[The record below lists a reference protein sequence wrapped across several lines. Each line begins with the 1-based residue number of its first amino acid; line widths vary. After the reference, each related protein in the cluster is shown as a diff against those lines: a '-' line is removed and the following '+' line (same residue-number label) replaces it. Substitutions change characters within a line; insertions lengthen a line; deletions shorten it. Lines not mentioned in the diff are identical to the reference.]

1 LLKGKKIVITG
12 GAGFIGS
19 NIARMLCCNNFV
31 TIIDNLS
38 TGKLE
43 NLSDVMKE
51 VDFIQGDIT
60 EMEALRRAFQGADY
74 VLHLAALP
82 SVQRSIEDPVTSN
95 LHNVDGTLKILVA
108 ARDCGIRRVVFSS
121 SSAVYGDCPE
131 QPNIETLIQR
141 PMSPYAVTKAAGE
154 HYCKVFNDVYGLET
168 VSLRYFNV
176 FGPGQDPSSQYA
188 AVIPKFLQSISQ
200 GRPPTIFGD
209 GEQSRDFVYVAD
221 VADANALAC
230 VAEKAAGRVIN
241 IASGKSTTV
250 NELAEI
256 LGEILSKDVKLL
268 HVDHPMPGE
277 IKHSSADISA
287 ARKLLGYD
295 PRYDVMSGLR
305 DMIKRSKPL

>member
-1 LLKGKKIVITG
+1 MLKGKRIVITG

-19 NIARMLCCNNFV
+19 NISRMLCCDNSV
-31 TIIDNLS
+31 AIIDNLS
-38 TGKLE
+38 TGKPE
-43 NLSDVMKE
+43 NLYDVWKE
-51 VDFIQGDIT
+51 IDFIQGDIT

-82 SVQRSIEDPVTSN
+82 SVQRSIDDPITSN

-121 SSAVYGDCPE
+121 SSAIYGDGPE
-131 QPNIETLIQR
+131 HPKIETLTPK

-176 FGPGQDPSSQYA
+176 FGPGQDPGSQYA

-200 GRPPTIFGD
+200 GRSPTIFGD

-221 VADANALAC
+221 VVDANALAC
-230 VAEKAAGRVIN
+230 VAENAAGRVIN
-241 IASGKSTTV
+241 IASGKRTTL
-250 NELAEI
+250 NELVEI
-256 LGEILSKDVKLL
+256 MGEVLSKDVKPL
-268 HVDHPMPGE
+268 HVDPMPGE

-287 ARKLLGYD
+287 ARELLGYE
-295 PRYDVMSGLR
+295 PRYDVRSGLR
-305 DMIKRSKPL
+305 DMMEKLKPL

>member
-1 LLKGKKIVITG
+1 
-12 GAGFIGS
+12 
-19 NIARMLCCNNFV
+19 V